1 MRGRGIYE
9 DRPGEPTRDD
19 GAGETPRKPG
29 LHRTGGEW
37 ERPLQRIATLGFP
50 IGRSTPKG
58 YRTVADAMIKDTP
71 A

>member
-9 DRPGEPTRDD
+9 DRPGKPTRDD
-19 GAGETPRKPG
+19 GAGETLMTTG
-29 LHRTGGEW
+29 LHRAGGEW
-37 ERPLQRIATLGFP
+37 ERSLQRIATLGFP

-58 YRTVADAMIKDTP
+58 YRTFADALIKDTP